1 MDKRG
6 RWLLIF
12 LTFAAAANIVNF
24 YFTSKKNEEGEVR
37 ANINKNEKEARDATR
52 KLPLQT
58 GDLIF
63 QTSES
68 AQSKAIQL
76 ATHSPY
82 SHCGIIF
89 KYDQDY
95 FVYEAS
101 SKVRELAL
109 DRWIAQGKDQTYV
122 VKRLK
127 EAANILTPENVKKLH
142 KAKDTF
148 YQKDYDQYFNWSNDE
163 IYCSELIWKMYR
175 DALGIEIGK
184 LQLLKEFD
192 FKDPE
197 ARKLLKQRYGDTVP
211 YNDTVI
217 SPVSIFNSDILTEVK
232 L

>member
-24 YFTSKKNEEGEVR
+24 YFTSKKNEAGE
-37 ANINKNEKEARDATR
+37 AKLNIQKNEREARDATR
-52 KLPLQT
+52 KLPLQS
-58 GDLIF
+58 GDIIF

-68 AQSKAIQL
+68 SQSNAIQL

-89 KYDQDY
+89 KYDKDY

-109 DRWIAQGKDQTYV
+109 DRWIAQGKDQTFV

-127 EAANILTPENVKKLH
+127 DAASILSPTNIKKLH
-142 KAKDTF
+142 QAKDQF
-148 YQKDYDQYFNWSNDE
+148 YQKEYDRYFSWSNDE
-163 IYCSELIWKMYR
+163 IYCSELVWKIYR
-175 DALGIEIGK
+175 DALGIEIGQ
-184 LQLLKEFD
+184 LQLLKDFD
-192 FKDPE
+192 FSDPE
-197 ARKLLKQRYGDTVP
+197 VRKLLHARYGDKIP
-211 YNDTVI
+211 LNDTVI
-217 SPVSIFNSDILTEVK
+217 SPVSIFNSERLSDVK
-232 L
+232 M

>member
-24 YFTSKKNEEGEVR
+24 YFTSKKNEAGE
-37 ANINKNEKEARDATR
+37 AKLNIQKNEREARDATR
-52 KLPLQT
+52 KLPLQS
-58 GDLIF
+58 GDIIF

-68 AQSKAIQL
+68 SQSNAIQL

-89 KYDQDY
+89 KYDKDY

-109 DRWIAQGKDQTYV
+109 DRWIEQGKDQAFV

-127 EAANILTPENVKKLH
+127 DAENILTPENVKKLH

-148 YQKDYDQYFNWSNDE
+148 YQKDYDQYFNWSNDQ

-192 FKDPE
+192 FKDPVVG
-197 ARKLLKQRYGDTVP
+197 KLLKERYGDNIP
-211 YNDTVI
+211 YNDTVV
-217 SPVSIFNSDILTEVK
+217 SPASIFNSDILTGVK